1 MNCVSN
7 RIVFG
12 MFGVCGG
19 LVLCVFAGPKGTTEQ
34 HMAAA
39 EAGDTVT

>member
-1 MNCVSN
+1 
-7 RIVFG
+7 

-19 LVLCVFAGPKGTTEQ
+19 EFLVLCVFAGPKGSAVQ
-34 HMAAA
+34 HMVAA